1 MRRNITALMI
11 VMLVILLAFAGC
23 SRKVVAEKDIQV
35 ALEVEG
41 TLKGSVTV
49 NEFNNA
55 ILEEP
60 VSAEGRPF
68 KGWTLQE
75 SWDESDTDNV
85 KYIPNR
91 GLVRYND
98 VKDSVKGD
106 SRSVVLR
113 AVFGAAARK
122 DLVIAWYNK
131 ESTSGL
137 NQGHMDAFLEK
148 LKAYLRSEGNDP
160 DKMSI
165 AIRGYEG
172 GVADTCAAISKD
184 GDVDIMVGWSS
195 TGNLTGTGGWT
206 EGKDFLENVGGVTIG
221 AKARYTARISD
232 TDLSKKVYAWI
243 QNEFGAGAPAA
254 TPAAETPA
262 AAPAA
267 ETPAAEAPAAETPSA
282 TPAAETPAVETPA
295 AEAPAAEAPAAQS
308 DGKLVIGWYAK
319 SATSGLN
326 ETIIARF
333 EEAVRALIASGEY
346 KDTVREIVIRPYDG
360 NVADVQTAVLANG
373 DVDVMV
379 GMKAFTLEGIE
390 MEVQQNIAMGEKTDR
405 RIHRI
410 SDDPVAV
417 YVFEWLKTE
426 DARKLFV
433 TN

>member
-11 VMLVILLAFAGC
+11 VLLIALLALAGC

-41 TLKGSVTV
+41 KLKGSVTV

-60 VSAEGRPF
+60 VSSEGKPF

-75 SWDESDTDNV
+75 TWDESDTDSV
-85 KYIPNR
+85 KFIPNK

-113 AVFGAAARK
+113 AVFGTAPRK

-137 NQGHMDAFLEK
+137 NQGHMDVFLDK
-148 LKAYLRSEGNDP
+148 LKAYLRSEGYDT
-160 DKMSI
+160 DKM
-165 AIRGYEG
+165 AIEVRGYEG

-184 GDVDIMVGWSS
+184 GDVDITVGWSS

-206 EGKDFLENVGGVTIG
+206 EGKDFLENVSGVTIG
-221 AKARYTARISD
+221 AKSRNTARISD

-243 QNEFGAGAPAA
+243 QNEFGAGAKTEAAPAAAPAA

-262 AAPAA
+262 
-267 ETPAAEAPAAETPSA
+267 
-282 TPAAETPAVETPA
+282 PA
-295 AEAPAAEAPAAQS
+295 AEAPAAEAPAAMD

-319 SATSGLN
+319 SATSGLD

-346 KDTVREIVIRPYDG
+346 KDTVIVVRSYDG
-360 NVADVQTAVLANG
+360 NVADVQSAVLENG

-379 GMKAFTLEGIE
+379 GMKAFSLEGIE
-390 MEVQQNIAMGEKTDR
+390 MEVQQDVAMGAKTDR

-410 SDDPVAV
+410 SNDAVAV
-417 YVFEWLKTE
+417 YLFEWLKTE